1 MKKLRSIIA
10 VSLTISVLMSCLF
23 SMAAAPSLEDVLTV
37 DEKITSKLKEQYAL
51 TDGGEV
57 LAQVWFSDI
66 DMSVAEASA
75 LKSTGITK
83 AELNS
88 YV

>member
-1 MKKLRSIIA
+1 M
-10 VSLTISVLMSCLF
+10 
-23 SMAAAPSLEDVLTV
+23 

-66 DMSVAEASA
+66 DMSVVEASA